1 MFLPSHIGI
10 VFDYHGGREIWYN
23 TDMRRVAML
32 KVLRKAIMVIAASI
46 VPAMASSEVMV
57 QQNITLKR
65 GWNAVYI
72 EVAPTV
78 SPDKAFADWPV
89 KSAGF
94 YDPASF
100 LATRQFSQTWESQG
114 LSMKPV
120 ATWYRGVPE
129 ASQMKYV
136 PAGTV
141 CIAFN
146 TNDEQTVVSVMG
158 VPAAPRMTWHVTDT
172 NEVYNFVGFSLQKG
186 ASVSPRDY
194 LDGFDGNFT
203 KSGFYKFSGN
213 DEDASPS
220 ITRVYDTA
228 KVSDGDVL
236 LVASDTQSDWSG
248 VLNVSPMGGL
258 DFGSDSSKATLSIR
272 NDGGEDRTVSVAME
286 IDASYGDVV
295 LPRTASSTSR
305 ASPTSRSASKPTP
318 QAETK
323 EGNHETFNYAVVLC
337 AIHGVRGES
346 VGRRHAVH
354 LSRKGDGRNPQGV
367 RR

>member
-10 VFDYHGGREIWYN
+10 AFDYHGGREIWYN
-23 TDMRRVAML
+23 ADMRKVAML

-78 SPDKAFADWPV
+78 SPDEAFADWPV

-258 DFGSDSSKATLSIR
+258 DFGSDSSKATLGIR
-272 NDGGEDRTVSVAME
+272 NDGAGKDPNDDSLDCTRLVGRSAWNTKWLLIIPAGSLGADREAALSAFVNGVDSNRDGKLDFAGVTD
-286 IDASYGDVV
+286 IKIGLKTY
-295 LPRTASSTSR
+295 STS
-305 ASPTSRSASKPTP
+305 
-318 QAETK
+318 
-323 EGNHETFNYAVVLC
+323 GN
-337 AIHGVRGES
+337 
-346 VGRRHAVH
+346 
-354 LSRKGDGRNPQGV
+354 
-367 RR
+367 

>member
-10 VFDYHGGREIWYN
+10 AFDYHGGREIWYN
-23 TDMRRVAML
+23 ADMRKVAML

-78 SPDKAFADWPV
+78 SPDEAFADWPV

-172 NEVYNFVGFSLQKG
+172 NEVYNFRR
-186 ASVSPRDY
+186 P
-194 LDGFDGNFT
+194 
-203 KSGFYKFSGN
+203 
-213 DEDASPS
+213 ED
-220 ITRVYDTA
+220 
-228 KVSDGDVL
+228 
-236 LVASDTQSDWSG
+236 
-248 VLNVSPMGGL
+248 
-258 DFGSDSSKATLSIR
+258 
-272 NDGGEDRTVSVAME
+272 
-286 IDASYGDVV
+286 
-295 LPRTASSTSR
+295 
-305 ASPTSRSASKPTP
+305 
-318 QAETK
+318 
-323 EGNHETFNYAVVLC
+323 
-337 AIHGVRGES
+337 HGVHTQHC
-346 VGRRHAVH
+346 GRDTFRRVWKYSYDPCLRRDRRTRLLGGGGDRPHEEGLETMFVH
-354 LSRKGDGRNPQGV
+354 VP
-367 RR
+367 